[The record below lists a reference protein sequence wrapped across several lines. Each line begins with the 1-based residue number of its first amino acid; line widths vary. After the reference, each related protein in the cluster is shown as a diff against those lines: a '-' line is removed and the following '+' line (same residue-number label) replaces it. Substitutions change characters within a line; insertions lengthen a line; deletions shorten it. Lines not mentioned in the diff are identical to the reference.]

1 MRKTAY
7 ALLLAAL
14 TAPFGVHAKYNPP
27 KDVPQVSYA
36 QKIAIGE
43 INRLDKDR
51 DGRLSSAPKSAPIPA
66 PKRKT
71 CAGPEKKAFTRR
83 PTSSLRR
90 RTRTATVF

>member
-36 QKIAIGE
+36 QKIA
-43 INRLDKDR
+43 
-51 DGRLSSAPKSAPIPA
+51 
-66 PKRKT
+66 
-71 CAGPEKKAFTRR
+71 RR

>member
-51 DGRLSSAPKSAPIPA
+51 DGASKSGRVRRQSRHLYPHRREKRAPGQKKRHLPDARPA
-66 PKRKT
+66 
-71 CAGPEKKAFTRR
+71 
-83 PTSSLRR
+83 
-90 RTRTATVF
+90 V

>member
-36 QKIAIGE
+36 QKIA
-43 INRLDKDR
+43 DR
-51 DGRLSSAPKSAPIPA
+51 KS
-66 PKRKT
+66 
-71 CAGPEKKAFTRR
+71 
-83 PTSSLRR
+83 
-90 RTRTATVF
+90 VV

>member
-51 DGRLSSAPKSAPIPA
+51 DGRLSPEEFGA
-66 PKRKT
+66 KRKT
-71 CAGPEKKAFTRR
+71 CAGPEKKAFTRH